1 MLILDLQS
9 RKKGVLR
16 QILTTRRELADL
28 NEAEMRETGAR
39 RPRPLGVEALRLLA
53 PALARPAPQAPQAHS
68 RSDTCSR
75 ARRASPMALL
85 GSRVRDR
92 GRCRPIEAPRAGNRG
107 GNTASP
113 GPRRVGRLVAGGASV
128 GALVSAA
135 TGGRDAAA
143 TTNTAAVGA
152 WVRCAAARARQEVCR
167 PIFDENPYRLC

>member
-1 MLILDLQS
+1 
-9 RKKGVLR
+9 
-16 QILTTRRELADL
+16 
-28 NEAEMRETGAR
+28 MRETGAR

-53 PALARPAPQAPQAHS
+53 PALARPARQAPQAHS

-92 GRCRPIEAPRAGNRG
+92 GRGRPIEAPRAGNRG

-113 GPRRVGRLVAGGASV
+113 GPRRTSGRLVAGGASA

-152 WVRCAAARARQEVCR
+152 RVRCAAARARQEVCR